1 MSKKGSERVQ
11 RPGNLGAGIEECLVS
26 GSLDATLQ
34 TKPIAFRH
42 GTFATVQARSTVR
55 TVRVYSTIAKDKRCC
70 TWPPCFYVLLVT
82 QMQQVPTTS
91 QVYVAIADLW
101 ALRPT
106 ALQRYNTTVPR
117 TILSRNALISTGYGD
132 SLRKEERGS
141 DRRKSRG
148 IVQCLEEGAITNP
161 FLSSL
166 PPTGAVQY
174 QYCVLLY
181 TF

>member
-1 MSKKGSERVQ
+1 M
-11 RPGNLGAGIEECLVS
+11 PGKWFFGCDTSNQTN
-26 GSLDATLQ
+26 SLSA
-34 TKPIAFRH
+34 RH
-42 GTFATVQARSTVR
+42 LC
-55 TVRVYSTIAKDKRCC
+55 YSTSSQYC
-70 TWPPCFYVLLVT
+70 TYSSGVQYNRKGQEMLYLAPMLLRAT
-82 QMQQVPTTS
+82 GNSDAAGADTS

-148 IVQCLEEGAITNP
+148 IVQCLEESAITNP